1 MRTSAMLPMGVNG
14 KVNTEMVSKGD
25 ILELADGMKVAFI
38 EMKRV
43 KFIGKDQ
50 ASGKNYQIPIWRDRF
65 QTTPFVAK
73 NTGKKD
79 KALFANVVKKTNLKY
94 GDLFSL
100 DGKKETFMFLE
111 NTTKR
116 DGRPAMKAINLASSD
131 TYTIGEGFTLKKI
144 NLAKIKKENK
154 AITV

>member
-1 MRTSAMLPMGVNG
+1 MRTSAMLPMGTNG
-14 KVNTEMVSKGD
+14 NVKTQMVSKGD
-25 ILELADGMKVAFI
+25 ILELADGTQMAFM

-43 KFIGKDQ
+43 KFIAKCQKTGN
-50 ASGKNYQIPIWRDRF
+50 NYQVPIWRDRF
-65 QTTPFVAK
+65 QTTPFVVK

-79 KALFANVVKKTNLKY
+79 KSLFANQVKKTSLKY

-116 DGRPAMKAINLASSD
+116 GGQPVMKAINLAD
-131 TYTIGEGFTLKKI
+131 GRTFTIGEGFTLTKV
-144 NLAKIKKENK
+144 NLAKIKRENK
-154 AITV
+154 VEV